1 MPLIQL
7 AVFFPICSIT
17 KGGACF
23 DRWSI
28 KLELSVY
35 LSRLVMPSESL
46 ASDLKRLKEQ
56 QALILEQID
65 RAIALFDPNHRLVN
79 YNQAFQNLGNF
90 SADWLHSQP
99 SQEDLLGFM
108 AKQGNWSTAQQQILE
123 NIIQK
128 ADFNPTPCN
137 IEQPSGENLHILVT
151 ATSDGGYLL
160 NIRQLSMGLDSDEI
174 INRELRRLT
183 FLLGLTER
191 LQPATDIEAIGQFA
205 LSYLIETTNAAFG
218 DVKVITG
225 DGENRRAGLLVN
237 EMSSQFIAT
246 YGDAIPEMEALMK
259 AGIPYGQG
267 LLWEVVETGKPV
279 FVEDYANHPQAVEGF
294 RNPGIGQLGIFP
306 IPGQSGE
313 IIGVL
318 TLESR
323 CQNSLQDQLQED
335 MVLAACRTLGVAIE
349 RAQVQQNLR
358 QANEDLAQASQMKS
372 EFLASMS
379 HELRTPL
386 NSILGFADL
395 LERQRKDPL
404 SESQIKQIQAI
415 KRSGEHLLQLIN
427 DILDLSKIEAGKTEL
442 ELQPVVIHSLCSQCL
457 RMVQP
462 RADKKRIALSLELD
476 YQIERVQLDERRV
489 RQILINLLS
498 NAIKFTPE
506 EGKVKLSGSLR
517 YGSQLS
523 QEIRPDHS
531 PVNSS
536 TPYLCLEVSDT
547 GIGIPTEKQGLLF
560 RPFQQLDSS
569 LTRRHEGTG
578 LGLALTKRLAE
589 LHGGTVSV
597 ESQENEGS
605 IFRVWLPLTE
615 LRSKKEE
622 TEEATPPEEAKSQA
636 EISRPLGQDTPQQ
649 TDSPRVLVVED
660 QAFNQALICQV
671 LELEG
676 YAVEV
681 IYDGKTMQE
690 LMQSELRSRELLPHL
705 ILLDIQL
712 PEVDG
717 FEILRELRQ
726 TPYWQDLPVIAIT
739 AMAMP
744 GDRDRCLD
752 AGADEYIAKP
762 LHLETVINKV
772 KTLISHGETD

>member
-1 MPLIQL
+1 M
-7 AVFFPICSIT
+7 A
-17 KGGACF
+17 
-23 DRWSI
+23 
-28 KLELSVY
+28 
-35 LSRLVMPSESL
+35 SESL
-46 ASDLKRLKEQ
+46 ASDLKQLQEQ

-65 RAIALFDPNHRLVN
+65 RAIAIFDRHDRLIT
-79 YNQAFQNLGNF
+79 YNQSFLILGGF
-90 SADWLHSQP
+90 SPDWLAQQP
-99 SQEDLLGFM
+99 SQQEIIEKMATQGKWSKGEQEILIDL
-108 AKQGNWSTAQQQILE
+108 
-123 NIIQK
+123 IQK
-128 ADFNPTPCN
+128 ADSNPTPCT
-137 IEQPSGENLHILVT
+137 IEQPSGESLHILIT
-151 ATSDGGYLL
+151 ATSDGGYIL
-160 NIRQLSMGLDSDEI
+160 NLRQLTIETDSKEI

-191 LQPATDIEAIGQFA
+191 LQPATEIEEIGQFA

-218 DVKVITG
+218 DVKVISGEG
-225 DGENRRAGLLVN
+225 DDRKAGLLVN
-237 EMSSQFIAT
+237 EITSEFIAT

-259 AGIPYGQG
+259 EGIPYGQG
-267 LLWEVVETGKPV
+267 LLWQVVITGKPL
-279 FVEDYANHPQAVEGF
+279 FVDDYANHPQAVEGF

-306 IPGQSGE
+306 IPGHRGD

-323 CQNSLQDQLQED
+323 SENPLQSQLQED

-349 RAQVQQNLR
+349 RAQVQHNLR

-395 LERQRKDPL
+395 LERQRKETL
-404 SESQIKQIQAI
+404 SENQVKQVKAI

-442 ELQPVVIHSLCSQCL
+442 DLQPVVVHSLCSQCL

-476 YQIERVQLDERRV
+476 YQIERAELDERRV

-506 EGKVKLSGSLR
+506 AGKVKLSGYLR
-517 YGSQLS
+517 YGRQLLAES
-523 QEIRPDHS
+523 RLDRS
-531 PVNSS
+531 PVNNS

-547 GIGIPTEKQGLLF
+547 GIGIPKEKQGLLF

-597 ESQENEGS
+597 ESEENQGS
-605 IFRVWLPLTE
+605 AFRVWLPLTE
-615 LRSKKEE
+615 LRTQKEESSKEE
-622 TEEATPPEEAKSQA
+622 TSPEDAL
-636 EISRPLGQDTPQQ
+636 RPFGTE
-649 TDSPRVLVVED
+649 TTETGNSPRILVVED
-660 QAFNQALICQV
+660 QPFNQALICQV

-676 YAVEV
+676 YEVEV
-681 IYDGKTMQE
+681 IYDGRTMKDLIE
-690 LMQSELRSRELLPHL
+690 AELRSRELLPHL

-717 FEILRELRQ
+717 FELLHQLRE
-726 TPYWQDLPVIAIT
+726 TEYWQDVPVIAIT

-752 AGADEYIAKP
+752 AGADDYIAKP
-762 LHLETVINKV
+762 LHLETVIEKI
-772 KTLISHGETD
+772 KHLISN

>member
-1 MPLIQL
+1 M
-7 AVFFPICSIT
+7 S
-17 KGGACF
+17 
-23 DRWSI
+23 
-28 KLELSVY
+28 
-35 LSRLVMPSESL
+35 SESL
-46 ASDLKRLKEQ
+46 ESDLKQLQEQ

-65 RAIALFDPNHRLVN
+65 RAIALFDSSDHLIN
-79 YNQAFQNLGNF
+79 YNQSFLILGGF
-90 SADWLHSQP
+90 SPDWLAQQP
-99 SQEDLLGFM
+99 YGENVLDAM
-108 AKQGNWSTAQQQILE
+108 ATQGHWSTGQRQVLE
-123 NIIQK
+123 DIIQK
-128 ADFNPTPCN
+128 ADSNPTSCT
-137 IEQPSGENLHILVT
+137 IEQVSGESLHFLVT
-151 ATSDGGYLL
+151 ATSNGGYLL
-160 NIRQLSMGLDSDEI
+160 NIRQLNVTLDSQDI
-174 INRELRRLT
+174 VNRELRRLT

-191 LQPATDIEAIGQFA
+191 LQPATDIEEIGQFA

-225 DGENRRAGLLVN
+225 EGENRQAGLLVN
-237 EMSSQFIAT
+237 EITSQFIAT
-246 YGDAIPEMEALMK
+246 YGDAIPEMEAQMK
-259 AGIPYGQG
+259 DGIPYGQG
-267 LLWEVVETGKPV
+267 LLWQVVETGKPF
-279 FVEDYANHPQAVEGF
+279 FVEDYANHPQAVNAF

-306 IPGQSGE
+306 IPGHSGD

-323 CQNSLQDQLQED
+323 SENPLQSQLQED

-386 NSILGFADL
+386 NSVLGFADL
-395 LERQRKDPL
+395 LERQRKEPL
-404 SESQIKQIQAI
+404 SDNQLKQVKAI

-442 ELQPVVIHSLCSQCL
+442 DLQPVVIHSLCSQCL

-476 YQIERVQLDERRV
+476 YQVERAQLDERRV

-506 EGKVKLSGSLR
+506 EGKVKLTGNLR
-517 YGSQLS
+517 YGRQLL
-523 QEIRPDHS
+523 QETRPDRS
-531 PVNSS
+531 PINES
-536 TPYLCLEVSDT
+536 TPYLCLEVADT
-547 GIGIPTEKQGLLF
+547 GIGIPKEKQGLLF
-560 RPFQQLDSS
+560 RPFQQVDSS

-597 ESQENEGS
+597 ESEENQGS
-605 IFRVWLPLTE
+605 VFRVWLPLTE
-615 LRSKKEE
+615 LRTQQPDPSAEATGEE
-622 TEEATPPEEAKSQA
+622 TSGDIDRQ
-636 EISRPLGQDTPQQ
+636 LGQDQPNP

-660 QAFNQALICQV
+660 QPFNQALICQV

-681 IYDGKTMQE
+681 IYDGRTMKE
-690 LMQSELRSRELLPHL
+690 LIAAELRSRDLLPHL

-717 FEILRELRQ
+717 FELLQQLRN
-726 TPYWQDLPVIAIT
+726 TPDWQDVPVIAIT

-744 GDRDRCLD
+744 GDRDRCLE
-752 AGADEYIAKP
+752 AGADDYVAKP
-762 LHLETVINKV
+762 LHLETVIQKV
-772 KTLISHGETD
+772 QQLIAKDSD

>member
-1 MPLIQL
+1 
-7 AVFFPICSIT
+7 
-17 KGGACF
+17 
-23 DRWSI
+23 
-28 KLELSVY
+28 
-35 LSRLVMPSESL
+35 MPSEPLESQ
-46 ASDLKRLKEQ
+46 LKQLQEQ

-65 RAIALFDPNHRLVN
+65 RAIALFDQNHCLIN
-79 YNQAFQNLGNF
+79 YNQAFASLGNF
-90 SADWLHSQP
+90 SQEWLNSHP
-99 SQEDLLGFM
+99 SQAEILNQM
-108 AKQGNWSTAQQQILE
+108 AQEGNWSTPQQQILE
-123 NIIQK
+123 DIIKK
-128 ADFNPTPCN
+128 ADSNPTPCN

-160 NIRQLSMGLDSDEI
+160 NIRQLSMKLDSEGI

-191 LQPATDIEAIGQFA
+191 LQPATDIKTIGQFA
-205 LSYLIETTNAAFG
+205 LSYLIESTNAAFG

-237 EMSSQFIAT
+237 EITSQFIAT
-246 YGDAIPEMEALMK
+246 YGDMIPEMEELMK
-259 AGIPYGQG
+259 EGIPYGQG
-267 LLWEVVETGKPV
+267 LLWEVVETGKPL
-279 FVEDYANHPQAVEGF
+279 FVEDYANHPQAVNTF
-294 RNPGIGQLGIFP
+294 RNPAIGQLGIFP
-306 IPGQSGE
+306 IPGHSGE

-323 CQNSLQDQLQED
+323 GGNSLEDQVQED

-349 RAQVQQNLR
+349 RAKVQQNLR
-358 QANEDLAQASQMKS
+358 QANEELAQASQMKS

-404 SESQIKQIQAI
+404 SENQIKQIQAI

-442 ELQPVVIHSLCSQCL
+442 ELQPVVIHSLCNEGL

-476 YQIERVQLDERRV
+476 YQIEIAQLDERRV

-517 YGSQLS
+517 YGSQLL
-523 QEIRPDHS
+523 EEARPDHS
-531 PVNSS
+531 PVHSS

-547 GIGIPTEKQGLLF
+547 GIGIPKEKQSLLF

-597 ESQENEGS
+597 ESEENKGS
-605 IFRVWLPLTE
+605 TFRVWLPLTE
-615 LRSKKEE
+615 LRAEKEE
-622 TEEATPPEEAKSQA
+622 TEIIEEADSQE
-636 EISRPLGQDTPQQ
+636 EINRPLGQEKSQE
-649 TDSPRVLVVED
+649 TDSPRILVVED
-660 QAFNQALICQV
+660 QPFNQALICQV

-676 YAVEV
+676 YSVEV

-690 LMQSELRSRELLPHL
+690 LMEAELRSRELLPHL

-717 FEILRELRQ
+717 FEILHQLRQ

-744 GDRDRCLD
+744 GDRDRCLK
-752 AGADEYIAKP
+752 AGADDYLAKP
-762 LHLETVINKV
+762 LHLETVIQKV
-772 KTLISHGETD
+772 KELIMQF